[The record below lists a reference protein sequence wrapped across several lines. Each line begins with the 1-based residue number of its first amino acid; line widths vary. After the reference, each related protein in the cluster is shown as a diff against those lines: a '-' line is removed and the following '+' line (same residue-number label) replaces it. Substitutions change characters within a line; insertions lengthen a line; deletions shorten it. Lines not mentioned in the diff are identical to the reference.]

1 MKKSIG
7 IILIIGIVL
16 TLALLIGILPS
27 VSDYQAKHRI
37 YTDMQTDLS
46 DVMNANIRIVSVD
59 KHDGGIAYGAGS
71 SGVVIEKT
79 DNKYYALTAFHVL
92 ANDEIDYFV
101 VITPDDPSVFDYK
114 KEHEGVGQ
122 EEYYNQ
128 LPKVKVEFE
137 KEESDLAVISFE
149 SDKQISVVQ
158 IAETMPEKGDR
169 IAVISNPEGE
179 KFVSTYG
186 KIKSSKPE
194 NFSFNDDQSDNL
206 VVKHSAYEAPGSSG
220 SAVYNES
227 MELVGINIGGGRDV
241 FGRFRYGVMIPTDQI
256 NECISRWQEEK

>member
-1 MKKSIG
+1 MKKRSG

-16 TLALLIGILPS
+16 TLVLLIGILPS

-79 DNKYYALTAFHVL
+79 ENKYYALTAFHVL

-114 KEHEGVGQ
+114 KEHEGLGQ

-158 IAETMPEKGDR
+158 IAETMPEKGER
-169 IAVISNPEGE
+169 IAVIS
-179 KFVSTYG
+179 
-186 KIKSSKPE
+186 
-194 NFSFNDDQSDNL
+194 
-206 VVKHSAYEAPGSSG
+206 
-220 SAVYNES
+220 
-227 MELVGINIGGGRDV
+227 
-241 FGRFRYGVMIPTDQI
+241 
-256 NECISRWQEEK
+256 SRTM

>member
-16 TLALLIGILPS
+16 TLVLLIGILPS

-79 DNKYYALTAFHVL
+79 ENKYYALTAFHVL

-128 LPKVKVEFE
+128 FPKVKVEFE
-137 KEESDLAVISFE
+137 KENLIWLLFHLSLTSK
-149 SDKQISVVQ
+149 SLSYKSQKQCL
-158 IAETMPEKGDR
+158 R
-169 IAVISNPEGE
+169 RRSN
-179 KFVSTYG
+179 SCD
-186 KIKSSKPE
+186 I
-194 NFSFNDDQSDNL
+194 QS
-206 VVKHSAYEAPGSSG
+206 
-220 SAVYNES
+220 
-227 MELVGINIGGGRDV
+227 GRREV
-241 FGRFRYGVMIPTDQI
+241 
-256 NECISRWQEEK
+256 C